1 MTDSLSLQ
9 VERVVPGPIEAVF
22 DAWLDADS
30 LKHWMTPGPGMT
42 VPEATTEARVGGR
55 FHIVMR
61 HQGRD
66 IPHDGEYQVI
76 ERPRKLVFTWI
87 SEPAGNT
94 LVTIDFQRVSDT
106 ETKVVLT
113 HEQHRT
119 VSARDSHQQG
129 WTGILDALATA
140 MA

>member
-9 VERVVPGPIEAVF
+9 VERVIPGPIDAVF
-22 DAWLDADS
+22 DAWLDAES
-30 LKHWMTPGPGMT
+30 LRRWMTPGPGMT
-42 VPEATTEARVGGR
+42 VPVATTDPRVGGR

-61 HQGRD
+61 HEGRD

-76 ERPRKLVFTWI
+76 DRPTKLVFTWI

-94 LVTIDFQRVSDT
+94 LVTIDFQKVSDR

-113 HEQHRT
+113 HEQHRDAK
-119 VSARDSHQQG
+119 SRDSHAQG
-129 WTGILDALATA
+129 WTGILEAFARA

>member
-9 VERVVPGPIEAVF
+9 VERVIPGPIEAVF

-30 LKHWMTPGPGMT
+30 LKRWMTPGPGMT
-42 VPEATTEARVGGR
+42 VPVATTDPRIGGR

-61 HQGRD
+61 HDGRD
-66 IPHDGEYQVI
+66 IPHDGEYRVI
-76 ERPRKLVFTWI
+76 DRPTKLVFTWI

-94 LVTIDFQRVSDT
+94 LVTIDFQKVSDR

-113 HEQHRT
+113 HEQHRNT
-119 VSARDSHQQG
+119 ESRDGHAKG
-129 WTGILDALATA
+129 WTGILEAFARV